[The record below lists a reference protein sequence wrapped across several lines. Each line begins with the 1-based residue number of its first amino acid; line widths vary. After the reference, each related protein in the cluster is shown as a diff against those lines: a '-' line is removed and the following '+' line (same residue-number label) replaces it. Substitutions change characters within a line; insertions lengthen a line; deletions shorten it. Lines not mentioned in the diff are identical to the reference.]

1 MRHQAVLRIEM
12 GPPAPT
18 VKVAHFLALWPVSRA
33 AIPNVD
39 RTGLALYLSGAIFA
53 GIPAFSGF
61 LLAFQAVVAIRRRF
75 TREPTPRH

>member
-1 MRHQAVLRIEM
+1 M
-12 GPPAPT
+12 PD
-18 VKVAHFLALWPVSRA
+18 A

-61 LLAFQAVVAIRRRF
+61 LLAFQAVVAIPARRRSI
-75 TREPTPRH
+75 REPTPRH

>member
-1 MRHQAVLRIEM
+1 M
-12 GPPAPT
+12 GPPDRT
-18 VKVAHFLALWPVSRA
+18 VKAAAFLAPGPMPDA

-61 LLAFQAVVAIRRRF
+61 LLAFQAVVAIPA
-75 TREPTPRH
+75 TIHP